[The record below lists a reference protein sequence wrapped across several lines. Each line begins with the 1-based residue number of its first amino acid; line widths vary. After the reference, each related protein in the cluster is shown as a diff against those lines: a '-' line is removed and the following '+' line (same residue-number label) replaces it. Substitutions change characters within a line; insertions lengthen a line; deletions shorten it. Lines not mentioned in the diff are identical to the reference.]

1 MKRALLTAGLLLE
14 LPAGVA
20 AQSAP
25 DLVVLGPNV
34 SKSSLETGVT
44 FWFIA
49 TVVNDGYGRSA
60 ATTVRY
66 YRSTDATITPSD
78 TEEGMDPVAPK
89 GRHQGYGATI
99 RLTAP
104 STAGTYYYGVCV
116 DAVPGESDTAN
127 NCSSAVP
134 VTVSAGG
141 GGGGGG
147 PTTSVPGAPRNLTA
161 VGGNGEVVLS
171 WDAPASDGGAEITD
185 YEYRINGQNHWIS
198 IGSTETTYTVTGLD
212 NGTAYTFQVRA
223 VNRIGTGRGPNQA
236 EATPEAPEVFTLDFA
251 HFANGNGTTS
261 DLVFVNVGTHPI
273 RPRLYFY
280 DQEGQPIA
288 AESVVDI
295 TEDLEIQEDGGLS
308 IQTEMESLGELT
320 ISTHGQGELVSGSDK
335 RRQGIGPGLCAFRQ
349 WGWHHLRSG
358 VRE

>member
-1 MKRALLTAGLLLE
+1 MKRALLTAGLLLA

-34 SKSSLETGVT
+34 SKSSLETGVP

-60 ATTVRY
+60 ATMVRY

-104 STAGTYYYGVCV
+104 STAGTYYYGACV

-185 YEYRINGQNHWIS
+185 YEYRINGQ
-198 IGSTETTYTVTGLD
+198 GSTGSPSAPPKPPIRSPASI

-223 VNRIGTGRGPNQA
+223 VNRIGTGRSSSTRPRP
-236 EATPEAPEVFTLDFA
+236 TPEAPEVFTLDFA
-251 HFANGNGTTS
+251 HFANGA
-261 DLVFVNVGTHPI
+261 LP
-273 RPRLYFY
+273 
-280 DQEGQPIA
+280 
-288 AESVVDI
+288 
-295 TEDLEIQEDGGLS
+295 
-308 IQTEMESLGELT
+308 
-320 ISTHGQGELVSGSDK
+320 
-335 RRQGIGPGLCAFRQ
+335 
-349 WGWHHLRSG
+349 HLRSG
-358 VRE
+358 IRECGNPSDPSRPLLLRSRGPARLPPNRW